1 MVFELTGFGGLCCGG
16 DFGFVVGCGGYFGCC
31 WWLLWFLVVVCLFLV
46 DFSFS
51 SLTFLK
57 PLLFVQAKQLPKV
70 WGNYVMTEQWPL
82 FGNYFDTHKLKS
94 IFNVFLNFNCKLT
107 MLLFNGMHGLEVR

>member
-1 MVFELTGFGGLCCGG
+1 MVYVVVAILVLWLVVLVTLVVAGGG
-16 DFGFVVGCGGYFGCC
+16 

-46 DFSFS
+46 DLSFS

-70 WGNYVMTEQWPL
+70 WGNYVMTKQWPL
-82 FGNYFDTHKLKS
+82 FGNYFGTPKLKS

-107 MLLFNGMHGLEVR
+107 MLLFNGMHGLEVK